1 MPPCSTPSRHVM
13 YAQAG
18 YRRPSGSGTGP
29 YGPLQPGGGGPPP
42 PPRHPGHG
50 FQPHHHQYPPVR
62 GGGGGNFGAGFGGGG
77 GGGFGGRRAGGKFM
91 SADEVDHIMNI
102 MYASVH
108 TGHPYAEDYY
118 YQV

>member
-1 MPPCSTPSRHVM
+1 
-13 YAQAG
+13 
-18 YRRPSGSGTGP
+18 
-29 YGPLQPGGGGPPP
+29 
-42 PPRHPGHG
+42 
-50 FQPHHHQYPPVR
+50 
-62 GGGGGNFGAGFGGGG
+62 
-77 GGGFGGRRAGGKFM
+77 M